1 MGMKCTR
8 RKPCILQTFKRQKVP
23 NGMIRVR
30 TGVAVLTEGLRYYRS
45 TVVKLRDMGDRQC
58 LKLSG
63 LL

>member
-1 MGMKCTR
+1 MYREKTMH
-8 RKPCILQTFKRQKVP
+8 IANFKGSRMP

-30 TGVAVLTEGLRYYRS
+30 TRVSVLTEGWRHGRG
-45 TVVKLRDMGDRQC
+45 TVMKLRDMGDRQC

>member
-1 MGMKCTR
+1 M
-8 RKPCILQTFKRQKVP
+8 P

-30 TGVAVLTEGLRYYRS
+30 TRVSDLTEGLRHCRA
-45 TVVKLRDMGDRQC
+45 TVVKLLDTGDRQC

>member
-1 MGMKCTR
+1 MH
-8 RKPCILQTFKRQKVP
+8 IANFKESRMP

-30 TGVAVLTEGLRYYRS
+30 TRVSVLTEGLRHGGA

>member
-1 MGMKCTR
+1 MYKEKTMHIAK
-8 RKPCILQTFKRQKVP
+8 FKRQKVP

-30 TGVAVLTEGLRYYRS
+30 TCVSVLTNGLRYYRA

>member
-1 MGMKCTR
+1 M
-8 RKPCILQTFKRQKVP
+8 P

-30 TGVAVLTEGLRYYRS
+30 TRVSVLTDGLRHCRA
-45 TVVKLRDMGDRQC
+45 TVVKLRDIGYRQC